1 MKKIALV
8 STLALILTACGGGS
22 DSSDNGSGDNG
33 NGGGSIPTVPTAPT
47 AVKGTIDKV
56 DAVQNKVV
64 VNGYSYD
71 VAGVMYGEVKLN
83 INDLQPNMMVQIGG
97 AQKAAAVQVQLEPT
111 ITGKV
116 TAIDP
121 VAGTFDVNGMTLTY
135 KLSDE
140 IGLGDWVM
148 VSSLPTADAGYK
160 VLSVIKFDI
169 ETEYPGLANSY
180 EVEGRLSSLDESAR
194 SFKLGAALTVDYS
207 GTEAHNIEGVLAD
220 GQWVEVEGTLV
231 NDLFVATSVEVEDY
245 SDLANDTEV
254 EGIVTWVDAQK
265 AAFELN
271 YQGRFVVNDQT
282 KFEDGPKSKL
292 VQGALVEVTSVKQ
305 GTQQV
310 ATEVEFDDDNST
322 GDDNDNVGSWKEF
335 EVEGNVTASDATAK
349 SFVIKG
355 ISSSMTVIVD
365 ANTQYEDGI
374 RFDTLNQQRIE
385 VEGVVINGQN
395 IAREIEADND

>member
-8 STLALILTACGGGS
+8 STLALILAACGGGS
-22 DSSDNGSGDNG
+22 DSSSDNGNGDNG
-33 NGGGSIPTVPTAPT
+33 NGGGIPTVPTAPT

-56 DAVQNKVV
+56 DSVQNKVV

-71 VAGVMYGEVKLN
+71 VAGVSYGDVKLN

-97 AQKAAAVQVQLEPT
+97 AQKAAVQVQLEPT

-116 TAIDP
+116 TKIDRT
-121 VAGTFDVNGMTLTY
+121 AGTFDINGMTLTY
-135 KLSDE
+135 KLSNE
-140 IGLGDWVM
+140 IDLYDWVM

-160 VLSVIKFDI
+160 VLSVVKFENDD
-169 ETEYPGLANSY
+169 LVNHY
-180 EVEGRLSSLDESAR
+180 EVEGRLSSLNVTNET
-194 SFKLGAALTVDYS
+194 FKIGAGITVVYTGAL
-207 GTEAHNIEGVLAD
+207 IEDNATLAN
-220 GQWVEVEGTLV
+220 GQWVEVEGTLG
-231 NDLFVATSVEVEDY
+231 NGEFNAETVEVEDY

-254 EGIVTWVDAQK
+254 EGIVTWVDTQQT
-265 AAFELN
+265 AFELN

-322 GDDNDNVGSWKEF
+322 GDDNDNDNVGNWQEF
-335 EVEGNVTASDATAK
+335 EQEGQASVFDTATQ
-349 SFVIKG
+349 SFVINNVTVYIDAKTVLEDR
-355 ISSSMTVIVD
+355 ISL
-365 ANTQYEDGI
+365 
-374 RFDTLNQQRIE
+374 DTIQAQLIE

-395 IAREIEADND
+395 IAREIERFDD

>member
-1 MKKIALV
+1 MKKVALV

-22 DSSDNGSGDNG
+22 DSSDNGNGNDNG
-33 NGGGSIPTVPTAPT
+33 NGGVITAPT
-47 AVKGTIDKV
+47 AVKGTIDSV
-56 DAVQNKVV
+56 NTTQNKVV

-71 VAGVMYGEVKLN
+71 VAGVSYGDVKLN

-97 AQKAAAVQVQLEPT
+97 QQKAAAVQVNLEPT

-116 TAIDP
+116 TAIDFA
-121 VAGTFDVNGMTLTY
+121 AGTFDVNGVTLTY
-135 KLSDE
+135 KLSNE
-140 IGLGDWVM
+140 IEVGDWVM

-160 VLSVIKFDI
+160 VLSVVKFENDDLI
-169 ETEYPGLANSY
+169 NHY
-180 EVEGRLSSLDESAR
+180 EVEGRLSSLDESAM
-194 SFKLGAALTVDYS
+194 SFKLGAALHVDYS
-207 GTEAHNIEGVLAD
+207 GALEVEGKLQN
-220 GQWVEVEGTLV
+220 GQWVEVEGTMNV
-231 NDLFVATSVEVEDY
+231 NTLEATSVEVEDY

-254 EGIVTWVDAQK
+254 EGIVTWVDAQQT
-265 AAFELN
+265 AFELN
-271 YQGRFVVNDQT
+271 YQGRFVVNTQT
-282 KFEDGPKSKL
+282 KFEDGFKADLK
-292 VQGALVEVTSVKQ
+292 QGALVEVTSVKQ

-322 GDDNDNVGSWKEF
+322 GNDNDNVGNWKEF
-335 EVEGNVTASDATAK
+335 EVEGNVISSDATVK

-355 ISSSMTVIVD
+355 AVSSMTVIVD

-374 RFDTLNQQRIE
+374 SFDTLNQQRIE

>member
-8 STLALILTACGGGS
+8 STLALILAACGGGS
-22 DSSDNGSGDNG
+22 DSSSDNGNGDNG
-33 NGGGSIPTVPTAPT
+33 NGGGIPTVPTAPT

-56 DAVQNKVV
+56 DSVQNKVV

-71 VAGVMYGEVKLN
+71 VAGVMYGDVKLN

-97 AQKAAAVQVQLEPT
+97 AQKAAVQVQLEPT

-116 TAIDP
+116 TAIDA
-121 VAGTFDVNGMTLTY
+121 VAGTFDVNGMKLSY
-135 KLSDE
+135 KLSNE
-140 IGLGDWVM
+140 IELGDWVM

-169 ETEYPGLANSY
+169 ESQYPGLANSY
-180 EVEGRLSSLDESAR
+180 EVEGRLSSLDESAK

-207 GTEAHNIEGVLAD
+207 GTAAHNIEGVLAN

-231 NDLFVATSVEVEDY
+231 NGVFNADTVEVEDY

-254 EGIVTWVDAQK
+254 EGIVTWVDAQQT
-265 AAFELN
+265 AFELN
-271 YQGRFVVNDQT
+271 YQGRFVVNTQT
-282 KFEDGPKSKL
+282 KFEDGVKADLK
-292 VQGALVEVTSVKQ
+292 QGALVEVTSVKN
-305 GTQQV
+305 GTTQV

-335 EVEGNVTASDATAK
+335 EQEGQASVFDTTTQ
-349 SFVIKG
+349 SFVING
-355 ISSSMTVIVD
+355 MTVFVD
-365 ANTQYEDGI
+365 AKTVLEDGI
-374 RFDTLNQQRIE
+374 KLDTINQQLIE
-385 VEGVVINGQN
+385 VEGVVLNKQN
-395 IAREIEADND
+395 IAREIERYDD